1 MSIFNEASELASQLV
16 FGRYYQSNEPCPKPH
31 ALVFVKSDSTEVVTA
46 HPSWA
51 ETASAI
57 ERLLHADYRLV
68 STNQ

>member
-1 MSIFNEASELASQLV
+1 MSIFNEASDLASQLV
-16 FGRYYQSNEPCPKPH
+16 FGRYYQTNEPCLKLDK
-31 ALVFVKSDSTEVVTA
+31 LVFLKGDSTEVVTA
-46 HPSWA
+46 HSSWA